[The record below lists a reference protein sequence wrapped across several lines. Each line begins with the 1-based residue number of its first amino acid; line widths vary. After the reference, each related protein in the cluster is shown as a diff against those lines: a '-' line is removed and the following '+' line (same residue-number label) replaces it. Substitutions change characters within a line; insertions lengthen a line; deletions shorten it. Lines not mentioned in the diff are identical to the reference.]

1 MATRKSK
8 TKQYN
13 GVELT
18 EVQDTDPK
26 FIGMSLE
33 RAYLQPK
40 TNLRILTWNGTEC
53 LIVDTQY
60 DENRLNVALVK
71 NIVTE
76 LYGRG

>member
-1 MATRKSK
+1 MANK
-8 TKQYN
+8 TKKFN
-13 GVELT
+13 GLELT
-18 EVQDTDPK
+18 QVQDIDAK

-53 LIVDTQY
+53 LIVDTAY

>member
-1 MATRKSK
+1 MSTRKSK
-8 TKQYN
+8 TKQFN

-18 EVQDTDPK
+18 EVQDIDAK
-26 FIGMSLE
+26 FIGISLE

-40 TNLRILTWNGTEC
+40 ANVRILTWNGTEC